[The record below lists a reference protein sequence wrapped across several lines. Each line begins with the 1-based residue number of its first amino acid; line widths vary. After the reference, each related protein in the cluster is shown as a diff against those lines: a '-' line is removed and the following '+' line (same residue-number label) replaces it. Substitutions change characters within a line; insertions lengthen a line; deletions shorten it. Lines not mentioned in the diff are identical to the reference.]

1 MGNPKGLLIIFV
13 RSGRMR
19 SLKRKMRK
27 VLCSHIFLLSLQHD
41 NNQWIL
47 NYKVLQHKTTMA
59 IRFLMMLVFLVLSL
73 TDMKAQSGEDD
84 GLTVSGNV
92 YDAELKEPMVQAT
105 VQLFRQRDSTFVGG
119 TVTDLRG
126 NFSVEA
132 PTNGIFKLRISSVG
146 YQTIEREVTLRRNQS
161 QELGTLL
168 MSSESVMLQ
177 EAVVTGRAAQVIVK
191 KDTLVYNPDAY
202 RTPEGS
208 PIEELIKRIPGA
220 EVDEDGNITIN
231 GRAVKKILLDGKE
244 FMLGDVESALK
255 NIPLNIIQNMKFYE
269 QQSDQARITGI
280 DDGEKETVLDFTI
293 KKGMNRGYMTNLDVA
308 GGTEHRYASRGMASS
323 FTDNTR
329 LVILGNFNNKDENAG
344 WWNRRGLNARKML
357 GANLN
362 YDDGEKLKMDANL
375 RWNHRDGDNI
385 NENASENFYSET
397 NRTFSNSYSKNMTR
411 SNNWWGNVR
420 VEWKPDTLTNILF
433 RANGNIGTSDG
444 TTTSASATF
453 DADPYL
459 YTADPLASLE
469 PSGPLAPYIVNHN
482 RSANLTYGENKN
494 TWAMLQLYRRLNPRG
509 RSITLRVEG
518 SLGDSK
524 NRNSS
529 NNEVFL
535 HRIKNQAGRDSTY
548 FTARYSTTPSDNKGY
563 VLSFLYSEPL
573 WKGAH
578 LQANYELRYNE
589 NKSDRLTYDFS
600 RMPANPFTNILPEYR
615 EWDSWIGGLE
625 PLDDYLDRNL
635 SRYSEYKNYTHNIR
649 LTLRHKQEEYDYN
662 VGFLVQPQ
670 RSNFIQDYRGV
681 YVDTVRNVTNLTP
694 TFDFHYKFSDQE
706 NIWIQYRGDTRQP
719 EMSQLLDITD
729 DSNPLYITKG
739 NPGLKPQFTNS
750 LNVYYKN
757 YIQRYKRSVVFY
769 VNYRHIRNSISN
781 MVRYNPETGGSIS
794 QPENING
801 NWNVNGGFSLNTALD
816 SAAHWNVGTDTRLR
830 YNNYVSYVAQ
840 QQADAA
846 KNTTKTT
853 NINERLTASYR
864 NDWLEVALD
873 GQVNY
878 QHSRNELQPSAD
890 LDTWQFTYGG
900 QFLVRLPWD
909 FEVSMNLHE
918 RSRRGY
924 NDASMNTNELLWN
937 GQISKPFLKNKS
949 LIVALNFYDLLGQ
962 QSNYERW
969 VNATGR
975 SDTRYN
981 SINSYAMLHI
991 RYRLNMF
998 GGKIDTE
1005 GRYDKKWGNRDQRR

>member
-1 MGNPKGLLIIFV
+1 M
-13 RSGRMR
+13 S
-19 SLKRKMRK
+19 
-27 VLCSHIFLLSLQHD
+27 
-41 NNQWIL
+41 
-47 NYKVLQHKTTMA
+47 A
-59 IRFLMMLVFLVLSL
+59 IRWMKNKVNSDNMMIIRNIVTLAFLMLSI
-73 TDMKAQSGEDD
+73 MSIKAQSGEDQ

-92 YDAELKEPMVQAT
+92 HDAELKEPMVQAT
-105 VQLFRQRDSTFVGG
+105 VQLFRKRDSTFVGG

-132 PTNGIFKLRISSVG
+132 PANGIYRLRISTVG

-161 QELGTLL
+161 QDLGQLL
-168 MSSESVMLQ
+168 MSPESVMLK

-231 GRAVKKILLDGKE
+231 GKAVKKILLDGKE
-244 FMLGDVESALK
+244 FMLGDVETALK
-255 NIPLNIIQNMKFYE
+255 NIPVNIIQNMKFYD

-280 DDGEKETVLDFTI
+280 EDGEKETVIDFTI
-293 KKGMNRGYMTNLDVA
+293 KKGMNRGFMTNLDLA
-308 GGTEHRYASRGMASS
+308 AGTEHRYASRGMGSS
-323 FTDNTR
+323 FTDKTR
-329 LVILGNFNNKDENAG
+329 FVILGNFNNKDENAG
-344 WWNRRGLNARKML
+344 WWNRRGLNSRKML
-357 GANLN
+357 GTNLN
-362 YDDGEKLKMDANL
+362 YDDGDKLKIDASV
-375 RWNHRDGDNI
+375 RWNHRGGDNL

-397 NRTFSNSYSKNMTR
+397 SRTFSNSYSQSYSR

-420 VEWKPDTLTNILF
+420 VEWKPDTLTNILL
-433 RANGNIGTSDG
+433 RANGSIGTNDG
-444 TTTSASATF
+444 TGKSASATF

-459 YTADPLASLE
+459 YVEDPLNSLA
-469 PSGPLAPYIVNHN
+469 PLAPYLVNHN
-482 RSANLTYGENKN
+482 NSANLSYGENKN
-494 TWAMLQLYRRLNPRG
+494 TWAMLQFYRRLNPRG
-509 RSITLRVEG
+509 RNITLRVEG
-518 SLGDSK
+518 NLGDNKDRSV
-524 NRNSS
+524 S

-535 HRIKNQAGRDSTY
+535 HRVKNQYGQDSTY
-548 FTARYSTTPSDNKGY
+548 FTPRYNTTPSDNKGY
-563 VLSFLYSEPL
+563 VLSVLYSEPL

-578 LQANYELRYNE
+578 LQANYELRYSQ
-589 NKSDRLTYDFS
+589 NKSDRQTYDFS
-600 RMPANPFTNILPEYR
+600 RMPVNPFASVVPEYR
-615 EWDSWIGGLE
+615 EWDPWLGGIS

-649 LTLRHKQEEYDYN
+649 LTLRHWQEEYDYN

-670 RSNFIQDYRGV
+670 HSNFIQDYRGV

-694 TFDFHYKFSDQE
+694 TFDFHYKFSDQQ
-706 NIWIQYRGDTRQP
+706 NIWVHYRGDTRQP
-719 EMSQLLDITD
+719 EMTQLLDITD
-729 DSNPLYITKG
+729 DSNPLYITQG

-750 LNVYYKN
+750 LNVYYNN
-757 YIQRYKRSVVFY
+757 YIQKYKRSIVFY

-781 MVRYNPETGGSIS
+781 MVRYNPVTGGSIS
-794 QPENING
+794 RPENING
-801 NWNVNGGFSLNTALD
+801 NWNVNGGFTFNTALD
-816 SAAHWNVGTDTRLR
+816 SAAHWNVGADTRIR

-840 QQADAA
+840 YLADAA

-864 NDWLEVALD
+864 NNWLEVSLD
-873 GQVNY
+873 GQLNY

-890 LDTWQFTYGG
+890 LDTWQFNYGG
-900 QFLVRLPWD
+900 QFLIRLPLD

-918 RSRRGY
+918 HSRRGY
-924 NDASMNTNELLWN
+924 NDASMNTNELIWN

-949 LIVALNFYDLLGQ
+949 LIVALNFYDLLKQ

-981 SINSYAMLHI
+981 SINSYAMLHV

-1005 GRYDKKWGNRDQRR
+1005 GRYDKKWGNRDQRGR

>member
-1 MGNPKGLLIIFV
+1 M
-13 RSGRMR
+13 
-19 SLKRKMRK
+19 
-27 VLCSHIFLLSLQHD
+27 
-41 NNQWIL
+41 IL
-47 NYKVLQHKTTMA
+47 A
-59 IRFLMMLVFLVLSL
+59 FLML
-73 TDMKAQSGEDD
+73 TIVGVKAQSGEDQ

-92 YDAELKEPMVQAT
+92 HDAELKEPMVQAT
-105 VQLFRQRDSTFVGG
+105 VQLFRRRDSTFVGG

-132 PTNGIFKLRISSVG
+132 PVNGVYKLKISSVG
-146 YQTIEREVTLRRNQS
+146 YQSIEREVTLRRNQS
-161 QELGTLL
+161 QDMGMLL
-168 MSSESVMLQ
+168 MSPESVMLK
-177 EAVVTGRAAQVIVK
+177 EAVVTGRAAQIIVK

-231 GRAVKKILLDGKE
+231 GKAVKKILLDGKE
-244 FMLGDVESALK
+244 FMLGDVETALK
-255 NIPLNIIQNMKFYE
+255 NIPVNIIQNMKFYD

-280 DDGEKETVLDFTI
+280 EDGEKETVIDFTI
-293 KKGMNRGYMTNLDVA
+293 KKGMNRGYMTNLDLA
-308 GGTEHRYASRGMASS
+308 AGTEHRYASRGMGSS
-323 FTDNTR
+323 FTDKTR
-329 LVILGNFNNKDENAG
+329 FVILGNFNNKDENAG

-357 GANLN
+357 GTNLN
-362 YDDGEKLKMDANL
+362 YDDGDKLKMDASV
-375 RWNHRDGDNI
+375 RWNHRGGDNL

-397 NRTFSNSYSKNMTR
+397 SRTFSNSYSQSYSR

-420 VEWKPDTLTNILF
+420 LEWKPDTLTNILL
-433 RANGNIGTSDG
+433 RANGSIGTNDG
-444 TTTSASATF
+444 SGTSASATF

-459 YTADPLASLE
+459 YSEDPLASLD
-469 PSGPLAPYIVNHN
+469 PLAPYLVNHN
-482 RSANLTYGENKN
+482 KSANLSYGENKN
-494 TWAMLQLYRRLNPRG
+494 TWAMLQFYRRLNPRG
-509 RSITLRVEG
+509 RNITLRVEG
-518 SLGDSK
+518 NLGSNKDRSA
-524 NRNSS
+524 S

-535 HRIKNQAGRDSTY
+535 HRVKNQAGQDSTY
-548 FTARYSTTPSDNKGY
+548 FTARYNTTPSDNKGY
-563 VLSFLYSEPL
+563 VLSILYSEPL

-578 LQANYELRYNE
+578 LQANYELRYSQ
-589 NKSDRLTYDFS
+589 NKSDRQTYDFS
-600 RMPANPFTNILPEYR
+600 HMAVNPFASVSPEYR
-615 EWDSWIGGLE
+615 EWDPWIGSIAS
-625 PLDDYLDRNL
+625 LDDYLDRNL

-649 LTLRHKQEEYDYN
+649 LTLRHWQEEYDYN

-670 RSNFIQDYRGV
+670 HSNFIQDYRGV

-694 TFDFHYKFSDQE
+694 TFDFHYKFSDQQ
-706 NIWIQYRGDTRQP
+706 NIWVHYRGDTRQP
-719 EMSQLLDITD
+719 EMTQMLDITD
-729 DSNPLYITKG
+729 DSNPLYITQG

-750 LNVYYKN
+750 LNVYYNN
-757 YIQRYKRSVVFY
+757 YIQKYKRSIVFY

-794 QPENING
+794 RPENING
-801 NWNVNGGFSLNTALD
+801 NWNMNGGFTFNTALD
-816 SAAHWNVGTDTRLR
+816 SAAHWNIGADTRIR

-853 NINERLTASYR
+853 NLNERLTASYR
-864 NDWLEVALD
+864 NNWLEVSLD

-890 LDTWQFTYGG
+890 LDTWQFNYGG
-900 QFLVRLPWD
+900 QFLVRLPLD

-981 SINSYAMLHI
+981 SINSYAMLHV

-1005 GRYDKKWGNRDQRR
+1005 GRYDKKWGNRDQRGR

>member
-1 MGNPKGLLIIFV
+1 
-13 RSGRMR
+13 
-19 SLKRKMRK
+19 
-27 VLCSHIFLLSLQHD
+27 
-41 NNQWIL
+41 
-47 NYKVLQHKTTMA
+47 
-59 IRFLMMLVFLVLSL
+59 MLTIVGI
-73 TDMKAQSGEDD
+73 KAQPGEDQ
-84 GLTVSGNV
+84 GLTISGNV
-92 YDAELKEPMVQAT
+92 HDAELKEPMVQAT
-105 VQLFRQRDSTFVGG
+105 VQLFRKRDSTFVGG

-132 PTNGIFKLRISSVG
+132 PANGVYKLKVSTVG
-146 YQTIEREVTLRRNQS
+146 YQTIEREITLRRNQS
-161 QELGTLL
+161 QDMGMLL
-168 MSSESVMLQ
+168 MSPETVMLK

-231 GRAVKKILLDGKE
+231 GKAVKKILLDGKE
-244 FMLGDVESALK
+244 FMLGDVETALK
-255 NIPLNIIQNMKFYE
+255 NIPVNIIQNMKFYD

-280 DDGEKETVLDFTI
+280 EDGEKETVIDFTI
-293 KKGMNRGYMTNLDVA
+293 KKGMNRGYMTNLDLA
-308 GGTEHRYASRGMASS
+308 AGTEHRYASRGMGSS
-323 FTDNTR
+323 FTDKTR
-329 LVILGNFNNKDENAG
+329 FVILGNFNNKDENAG

-357 GANLN
+357 GTNLN
-362 YDDGEKLKMDANL
+362 YDDGDKLKIDASV
-375 RWNHRDGDNI
+375 RWNHRSGDNL

-397 NRTFSNSYSKNMTR
+397 SRTFSNSYSQSYSR

-420 VEWKPDTLTNILF
+420 LEWKPDTLTNILL
-433 RANGNIGTSDG
+433 RANGSIGSSDG
-444 TTTSASATF
+444 SSTSANATF

-459 YTADPLASLE
+459 YTEDPLASLDV
-469 PSGPLAPYIVNHN
+469 LNPYLVNHN
-482 RSANLTYGENKN
+482 SSASLSYGENKN
-494 TWAMLQLYRRLNPRG
+494 TWAMLQFYRRLNPRG
-509 RSITLRVEG
+509 RNITLRVEG
-518 SLGDSK
+518 NIGDNKDRSA
-524 NRNSS
+524 S
-529 NNEVFL
+529 NNEVYL
-535 HRIKNQAGRDSTY
+535 HRVKNQAGQDSTY
-548 FTARYSTTPSDNKGY
+548 FTARYNTTPSDNKGY
-563 VLSFLYSEPL
+563 VLSVLYSEPL

-578 LQANYELRYNE
+578 LQANYELRYSQ
-589 NKSDRLTYDFS
+589 NKSDRQTYDFS
-600 RMPANPFTNILPEYR
+600 RMATNPFANVSPEYR
-615 EWDSWIGGLE
+615 EWDPWIGGIT
-625 PLDDYLDRNL
+625 PLDDYLDKNL

-649 LTLRHKQEEYDYN
+649 LTLRHWQEEYDYN

-670 RSNFIQDYRGV
+670 YSNFIQDYRGV
-681 YVDTVRNVTNLTP
+681 FVDTVRNVTNLTP
-694 TFDFHYKFSDQE
+694 TFDFHYKFSDQQ
-706 NIWIQYRGDTRQP
+706 NIWIHYRGDTRQP
-719 EMSQLLDITD
+719 EITQLLDITD
-729 DSNPLYITKG
+729 DSNPLYITQG

-750 LNVYYKN
+750 LNVYYNN
-757 YIQRYKRSVVFY
+757 YIQKYKRSIVFY

-794 QPENING
+794 RPENING
-801 NWNVNGGFSLNTALD
+801 NWNVNGGFTFNTALD
-816 SAAHWNVGTDTRLR
+816 SADHWNIGLDSRLR

-853 NINERLTASYR
+853 NINERLTGSYR
-864 NDWLEVALD
+864 NNWLEVSLD
-873 GQVNY
+873 GQLNY
-878 QHSRNELQPSAD
+878 QHSRNELQPSAN
-890 LDTWQFTYGG
+890 LDTWQINYGG
-900 QFLVRLPWD
+900 QFLVRLPLD

-924 NDASMNTNELLWN
+924 NDASMNTNELIWN

-981 SINSYAMLHI
+981 SINSYAMLHV

>member
-1 MGNPKGLLIIFV
+1 
-13 RSGRMR
+13 
-19 SLKRKMRK
+19 
-27 VLCSHIFLLSLQHD
+27 
-41 NNQWIL
+41 
-47 NYKVLQHKTTMA
+47 MA
-59 IRFLMMLVFLVLSL
+59 IRHIMTLVLLLLS
-73 TDMKAQSGEDD
+73 MASMMAQSGEDQ

-92 YDAELKEPMVQAT
+92 HDAELKEPMVQAT
-105 VQLFRQRDSTFVGG
+105 VQLFRKRDSTFVGG

-132 PTNGIFKLRISSVG
+132 PANGVYKLKISSVG
-146 YQTIEREVTLRRNQS
+146 YQSIEREVTLRRNQS
-161 QELGTLL
+161 QEMGMLL
-168 MSSESVMLQ
+168 MSPESVMLK

-231 GRAVKKILLDGKE
+231 GKAVKKILLDGKE
-244 FMLGDVESALK
+244 FMLGDVETALK
-255 NIPLNIIQNMKFYE
+255 NIPVNIIQNMKFYD

-280 DDGEKETVLDFTI
+280 EDGEKETVIDFTI
-293 KKGMNRGYMTNLDVA
+293 KKGMNRGFMTNLDLA
-308 GGTEHRYASRGMASS
+308 AGTEHRYASRGMGSS
-323 FTDNTR
+323 FTDKTR
-329 LVILGNFNNKDENAG
+329 FVILGNFNNKDENAG
-344 WWNRRGLNARKML
+344 WWNRRGLNSRKML
-357 GANLN
+357 GTNLN
-362 YDDGEKLKMDANL
+362 YDDGDKLKIDASV
-375 RWNHRDGDNI
+375 RWNHRGGDNL

-397 NRTFSNSYSKNMTR
+397 SRTFSNSYSQSYSR

-420 VEWKPDTLTNILF
+420 VEWKPDTLTNILL
-433 RANGNIGTSDG
+433 RANGSIGTNDG
-444 TTTSASATF
+444 TGKSASATF

-459 YTADPLASLE
+459 YVEDPLNSLA
-469 PSGPLAPYIVNHN
+469 PLAPYLVNHN
-482 RSANLTYGENKN
+482 NSANLSYGENKN
-494 TWAMLQLYRRLNPRG
+494 TWAMLQFYRRLNPRG
-509 RSITLRVEG
+509 RNITLRVEG
-518 SLGDSK
+518 NLGDNKDRSV
-524 NRNSS
+524 S

-535 HRIKNQAGRDSTY
+535 HRVKNQYGQDSTY
-548 FTARYSTTPSDNKGY
+548 FTARYNTTPSDNKGY
-563 VLSFLYSEPL
+563 VLSVLYSEPL

-578 LQANYELRYNE
+578 LQANYELRYSQ
-589 NKSDRLTYDFS
+589 NKSDRQTYDFS
-600 RMPANPFTNILPEYR
+600 RMPVNPFASVVPEYR
-615 EWDSWIGGLE
+615 EWDPWLGGIS

-649 LTLRHKQEEYDYN
+649 LTLRHWQEEYDYN

-670 RSNFIQDYRGV
+670 HSNFIQDYRGV

-694 TFDFHYKFSDQE
+694 TFDFHYKFSDQQ
-706 NIWIQYRGDTRQP
+706 NIWVHYRGDTRQP
-719 EMSQLLDITD
+719 EMTQLLDITD
-729 DSNPLYITKG
+729 DSNPLYITQG

-750 LNVYYKN
+750 LNVYYNN
-757 YIQRYKRSVVFY
+757 YIQKYKRSIVFY

-781 MVRYNPETGGSIS
+781 MVRYNPVTGGSIS
-794 QPENING
+794 RPENING
-801 NWNVNGGFSLNTALD
+801 NWNVNGGFTFNTALD
-816 SAAHWNVGTDTRLR
+816 SAAHWNVGADTRIR

-840 QQADAA
+840 YLADAA

-864 NDWLEVALD
+864 NNWFEVSLD
-873 GQVNY
+873 GQLNY

-890 LDTWQFTYGG
+890 LDTWQFNYGG
-900 QFLVRLPWD
+900 QFLVRLPLD

-918 RSRRGY
+918 HSRRGY
-924 NDASMNTNELLWN
+924 NDASMNTNELIWN

-949 LIVALNFYDLLGQ
+949 LIVALNFYDLLKQ

-981 SINSYAMLHI
+981 SINSYAMLHV

-1005 GRYDKKWGNRDQRR
+1005 GRYDKKWGNRDQRGR

>member
-1 MGNPKGLLIIFV
+1 
-13 RSGRMR
+13 
-19 SLKRKMRK
+19 
-27 VLCSHIFLLSLQHD
+27 
-41 NNQWIL
+41 
-47 NYKVLQHKTTMA
+47 MA
-59 IRFLMMLVFLVLSL
+59 IRLMMILAFLLLSV
-73 TDMKAQSGEDD
+73 TGIKAQSGEDE
-84 GLTVSGNV
+84 GLTVSGHV
-92 YDAELKEPMVQAT
+92 YDAELNEPMVQAT

-132 PTNGIFKLRISSVG
+132 PTNGIFKLKISSVG

-255 NIPLNIIQNMKFYE
+255 NIPLSIIQNLKFYE

-280 DDGEKETVLDFTI
+280 DDGEKETVLDFTV
-293 KKGMNRGYMTNLDVA
+293 KKGMNRGYMTNLDIA

-329 LVILGNFNNKDENAG
+329 LVVLGNFNNKDENAG

-362 YDDGEKLKMDANL
+362 YDDGEKLKIDANL
-375 RWNHRDGDNI
+375 RWNHRGGDNV

-420 VEWKPDTLTNILF
+420 VEWKPDSLTNILF
-433 RANGNIGTSDG
+433 RANGNTGTNDG

-459 YTADPLASLE
+459 YTADPLASLD
-469 PSGPLAPYIVNHN
+469 PAGPLGPYIVNHN
-482 RSANLTYGENKN
+482 RGENLTYGENKN
-494 TWAMLQLYRRLNPRG
+494 TWAMLQFYRRLNPRG

-518 SLGDSK
+518 SLGDND
-524 NRNSS
+524 NRNAS
-529 NNEVFL
+529 NNEVYL
-535 HRIKNQAGRDSTY
+535 HRVKNQQGQDSTY

-589 NKSDRLTYDFS
+589 NKSDRQTYDFS
-600 RMPANPFTNILPEYR
+600 RLPVNPFANIEAEYR
-615 EWDSWIGGLE
+615 DWDPWIGGLQ

-662 VGFLVQPQ
+662 VGFLIQPQ

-681 YVDTVRNVTNLTP
+681 YVDTIRNVTNLTP

-719 EMSQLLDITD
+719 EMSQLLAITD

-757 YIQRYKRSVVFY
+757 YIQKYKRSVVFY

-801 NWNVNGGFSLNTALD
+801 NWNVNGGFTLNTALD

-840 QQADAA
+840 RQADAA

-853 NINERLTASYR
+853 NVNERLTASYR

-878 QHSRNELQPSAD
+878 QHSRNELQPSAN

-937 GQISKPFLKNKS
+937 GQISKPFLKSKS

-998 GGKIDTE
+998 GGKVDTE

>member
-1 MGNPKGLLIIFV
+1 M
-13 RSGRMR
+13 S
-19 SLKRKMRK
+19 
-27 VLCSHIFLLSLQHD
+27 
-41 NNQWIL
+41 
-47 NYKVLQHKTTMA
+47 A
-59 IRFLMMLVFLVLSL
+59 IRWMKNKVNSDNMMIIRNIVTLAFLMLSI
-73 TDMKAQSGEDD
+73 MSIKAQSGEDQ

-92 YDAELKEPMVQAT
+92 HDAELKEPMVQAT
-105 VQLFRQRDSTFVGG
+105 VQLFRKRDSTFVGG

-132 PTNGIFKLRISSVG
+132 PANGVYKLKISSVG
-146 YQTIEREVTLRRNQS
+146 YQSIEREVTLRRNQS
-161 QELGTLL
+161 QEMGMLL
-168 MSSESVMLQ
+168 MSPESVMLK

-231 GRAVKKILLDGKE
+231 GKAVKKILLDGKE
-244 FMLGDVESALK
+244 FMLGDVETALK
-255 NIPLNIIQNMKFYE
+255 NIPVNIIQNMKFYD

-280 DDGEKETVLDFTI
+280 EDGEKETVIDFTI
-293 KKGMNRGYMTNLDVA
+293 KKGMNRGFMTNLDLA
-308 GGTEHRYASRGMASS
+308 AGTEHRYASRGMGSS
-323 FTDNTR
+323 FTDKTR
-329 LVILGNFNNKDENAG
+329 FVILGNFNNKDENAG
-344 WWNRRGLNARKML
+344 WWNRRGLNSRKML
-357 GANLN
+357 GTNLN
-362 YDDGEKLKMDANL
+362 YDDGDKLKIDASV
-375 RWNHRDGDNI
+375 RWNHRGGDNL

-397 NRTFSNSYSKNMTR
+397 SRTFSNSYSQSYSR

-420 VEWKPDTLTNILF
+420 VEWKPDTLTNILL
-433 RANGNIGTSDG
+433 RANGSIGTNDG
-444 TTTSASATF
+444 TGKSASATF

-459 YTADPLASLE
+459 YVEDPLNSLA
-469 PSGPLAPYIVNHN
+469 PLAPYLVNHSN
-482 RSANLTYGENKN
+482 SANLSYGENKN
-494 TWAMLQLYRRLNPRG
+494 TWAMLQFYRRLNPRG
-509 RSITLRVEG
+509 RNITLRVEG
-518 SLGDSK
+518 NLGDNKDRSV
-524 NRNSS
+524 S

-535 HRIKNQAGRDSTY
+535 HRVKNQYGQDSTY
-548 FTARYSTTPSDNKGY
+548 FTARYNTTPSDNKGY
-563 VLSFLYSEPL
+563 VLSVLYSEPL

-578 LQANYELRYNE
+578 LQANYELRYSQ
-589 NKSDRLTYDFS
+589 NKSDRQTYDFS
-600 RMPANPFTNILPEYR
+600 RMPVNPFASVVPEYR
-615 EWDSWIGGLE
+615 EWDPWIGGIS

-649 LTLRHKQEEYDYN
+649 LTLRHWQEEYDYN

-670 RSNFIQDYRGV
+670 HSNFIQDYRGV

-694 TFDFHYKFSDQE
+694 TFDFHYKFSDQQ
-706 NIWIQYRGDTRQP
+706 NIWVHYRGDTRQP
-719 EMSQLLDITD
+719 EMTQLLDITD
-729 DSNPLYITKG
+729 DSNPLYITQG

-750 LNVYYKN
+750 LNVYYNN
-757 YIQRYKRSVVFY
+757 YIQKYKRSIVFY

-781 MVRYNPETGGSIS
+781 MVRYNPVTGGSIS
-794 QPENING
+794 RPENING
-801 NWNVNGGFSLNTALD
+801 NWNVNGGFTFNTALD
-816 SAAHWNVGTDTRLR
+816 SAAHWNVGADTRIR

-840 QQADAA
+840 HLADAA

-864 NDWLEVALD
+864 NNWLEVSLD
-873 GQVNY
+873 GQLNY

-890 LDTWQFTYGG
+890 LDTWQFNYGG
-900 QFLVRLPWD
+900 QFLVRLPLD

-918 RSRRGY
+918 HSRRGY
-924 NDASMNTNELLWN
+924 NDASMNTNELIWN

-949 LIVALNFYDLLGQ
+949 LIVALNFYDLLKQ

-981 SINSYAMLHI
+981 SINSYAMLHV

-1005 GRYDKKWGNRDQRR
+1005 GRYDKKWGNRDQRGR

>member
-1 MGNPKGLLIIFV
+1 
-13 RSGRMR
+13 
-19 SLKRKMRK
+19 
-27 VLCSHIFLLSLQHD
+27 
-41 NNQWIL
+41 
-47 NYKVLQHKTTMA
+47 MA
-59 IRFLMMLVFLVLSL
+59 IRHIMTLVLLLLS
-73 TDMKAQSGEDD
+73 MASMMAQSGEDQ

-92 YDAELKEPMVQAT
+92 HDAELKEPMVQAT
-105 VQLFRQRDSTFVGG
+105 VQLFRKRDSTFVGG

-132 PTNGIFKLRISSVG
+132 PANGVYKLKISSVG
-146 YQTIEREVTLRRNQS
+146 YQSIEREVTLRRNQS
-161 QELGTLL
+161 QEMGMLL
-168 MSSESVMLQ
+168 MSPESVMLK

-220 EVDEDGNITIN
+220 QVDEDGNITIN
-231 GRAVKKILLDGKE
+231 GKAVKKILLDGKE
-244 FMLGDVESALK
+244 FMLGDVETALK
-255 NIPLNIIQNMKFYE
+255 NIPVNIIQNMKFYD

-280 DDGEKETVLDFTI
+280 EDGEKETVIDFTI
-293 KKGMNRGYMTNLDVA
+293 KKGMNRGYMTNLDLA
-308 GGTEHRYASRGMASS
+308 AGTEHRYASRGMGSS
-323 FTDNTR
+323 FTDKTR
-329 LVILGNFNNKDENAG
+329 FVILGNFNNKDENAG
-344 WWNRRGLNARKML
+344 WWNRRGLNSRKML
-357 GANLN
+357 GTNLN
-362 YDDGEKLKMDANL
+362 YDDGDKLKIDASV
-375 RWNHRDGDNI
+375 RWNHRGGDNL

-397 NRTFSNSYSKNMTR
+397 SRTFSNSYSQSYSR

-420 VEWKPDTLTNILF
+420 VEWKPDTLTNILL
-433 RANGNIGTSDG
+433 RANGSIGTNDG
-444 TTTSASATF
+444 TGKSASATF

-459 YTADPLASLE
+459 YVEDPLNSLA
-469 PSGPLAPYIVNHN
+469 PLAPYLVNHN
-482 RSANLTYGENKN
+482 NSANLSYGENKN
-494 TWAMLQLYRRLNPRG
+494 TWAMLQFYRRLNPRG
-509 RSITLRVEG
+509 RNITLRVEG
-518 SLGDSK
+518 NLGDNKDRSV
-524 NRNSS
+524 S

-535 HRIKNQAGRDSTY
+535 HRVKNQYGQDSTY
-548 FTARYSTTPSDNKGY
+548 FTARYNTTPSDNKGY
-563 VLSFLYSEPL
+563 VLSVLYSEPL

-578 LQANYELRYNE
+578 LQANYELRYSQ
-589 NKSDRLTYDFS
+589 NKSDRQTYDFS
-600 RMPANPFTNILPEYR
+600 RMPVNPFASVVPEYR
-615 EWDSWIGGLE
+615 EWDPWLGGIS

-649 LTLRHKQEEYDYN
+649 LTLRHWQEEYDYN

-670 RSNFIQDYRGV
+670 HSNFIQDYRGV

-694 TFDFHYKFSDQE
+694 TFDFHYKFSDQQ
-706 NIWIQYRGDTRQP
+706 NIWVHYRGDTRQP
-719 EMSQLLDITD
+719 EMTQLLDITD
-729 DSNPLYITKG
+729 DSNPLYITQG

-750 LNVYYKN
+750 LNVYYNN
-757 YIQRYKRSVVFY
+757 YIQKYKRSIVFY

-781 MVRYNPETGGSIS
+781 MVRYNPVTGGSIS
-794 QPENING
+794 RPENING
-801 NWNVNGGFSLNTALD
+801 NWNVNGGFTFNTALD
-816 SAAHWNVGTDTRLR
+816 SAAHWNVGADTRIR

-840 QQADAA
+840 HLADAA

-864 NDWLEVALD
+864 NNWLEVSLD
-873 GQVNY
+873 GQLNY

-890 LDTWQFTYGG
+890 LDTWQFNYGG
-900 QFLVRLPWD
+900 QFLVRLPLD

-918 RSRRGY
+918 HSRRGY
-924 NDASMNTNELLWN
+924 NDASMNTNELIWN

-949 LIVALNFYDLLGQ
+949 LIVALNFYDLLKQ

-981 SINSYAMLHI
+981 SINSYAMLHV

-1005 GRYDKKWGNRDQRR
+1005 GRYDKKWGNRDQRGR

>member
-1 MGNPKGLLIIFV
+1 ML
-13 RSGRMR
+13 
-19 SLKRKMRK
+19 
-27 VLCSHIFLLSLQHD
+27 
-41 NNQWIL
+41 
-47 NYKVLQHKTTMA
+47 TMVG
-59 IRFLMMLVFLVLSL
+59 I
-73 TDMKAQSGEDD
+73 KAQSGEDQ

-92 YDAELKEPMVQAT
+92 HDAELKEPMVQAT
-105 VQLFRQRDSTFVGG
+105 VQLFRKRDSTFVGG
-119 TVTDLRG
+119 TVTDLQG

-132 PTNGIFKLRISSVG
+132 PANGVYKLKVSTVG
-146 YQTIEREVTLRRNQS
+146 YQTIEREITLRRNQS
-161 QELGTLL
+161 QDMGMLL
-168 MSSESVMLQ
+168 MSPETVMLK

-231 GRAVKKILLDGKE
+231 GKAVKKILLDGKE
-244 FMLGDVESALK
+244 FMLGDVETALK
-255 NIPLNIIQNMKFYE
+255 NIPVNIIQNMKFYD

-280 DDGEKETVLDFTI
+280 EDGEKETVIDFTI
-293 KKGMNRGYMTNLDVA
+293 KKGMNRGYMTNLDLA
-308 GGTEHRYASRGMASS
+308 AGTEHRYASRGMGSS
-323 FTDNTR
+323 FTDKTR
-329 LVILGNFNNKDENAG
+329 FVILGNFNNKDENAG

-357 GANLN
+357 GTNLN
-362 YDDGEKLKMDANL
+362 YDDGDKLKIDASV
-375 RWNHRDGDNI
+375 RWNHRSGDNL

-397 NRTFSNSYSKNMTR
+397 SRTFSNSYSQSYSR

-420 VEWKPDTLTNILF
+420 LEWKPDTLTNILL
-433 RANGNIGTSDG
+433 RANGSIGSSDG
-444 TTTSASATF
+444 SSTSANATF

-459 YTADPLASLE
+459 YSEDPLASLDV
-469 PSGPLAPYIVNHN
+469 LTPYLVNHN
-482 RSANLTYGENKN
+482 SSASLSYGENKN
-494 TWAMLQLYRRLNPRG
+494 TWAMLQFYRRLNARG
-509 RSITLRVEG
+509 RNITLRVEG
-518 SLGDSK
+518 NIGDSK
-524 NRNSS
+524 DRSATD
-529 NNEVFL
+529 NEVYL
-535 HRIKNQAGRDSTY
+535 HRVKNQAGQDSTY
-548 FTARYSTTPSDNKGY
+548 FTARYNTTPSDNKGY
-563 VLSFLYSEPL
+563 VLSVLYSEPL

-578 LQANYELRYNE
+578 LQANYELRYSQ
-589 NKSDRLTYDFS
+589 NKSDRQTYDFS
-600 RMPANPFTNILPEYR
+600 RMATNPFANVTPEYR
-615 EWDSWIGGLE
+615 EWDPWIGGIT

-649 LTLRHKQEEYDYN
+649 LTLRHWQEEYDYN

-670 RSNFIQDYRGV
+670 YSNFIQDYRGV
-681 YVDTVRNVTNLTP
+681 YVDTVRHVTNLTP
-694 TFDFHYKFSDQE
+694 TFDFHYKFSDQQ
-706 NIWIQYRGDTRQP
+706 NIWIHYRGDTRQP
-719 EMSQLLDITD
+719 EMTQLLDITD
-729 DSNPLYITKG
+729 DSNPLYITQG

-750 LNVYYKN
+750 LNVYYNN
-757 YIQRYKRSVVFY
+757 YIQKYKRSIVFY

-794 QPENING
+794 RPENING
-801 NWNVNGGFSLNTALD
+801 NWNVNGGFTFNTALD
-816 SAAHWNVGTDTRLR
+816 SAAHWNIGLDSRLR

-853 NINERLTASYR
+853 NINERLTGSYR
-864 NDWLEVALD
+864 NNWLEVSLD
-873 GQVNY
+873 GQLNY
-878 QHSRNELQPSAD
+878 QHSRNELQPSAN
-890 LDTWQFTYGG
+890 LDTWQINYGG
-900 QFLVRLPWD
+900 QFLVRLPLD

-924 NDASMNTNELLWN
+924 NDASMNTNELIWN

-981 SINSYAMLHI
+981 SINSYAMLHV